1 MKMKKKNKWILIIIG
16 VIVIA
21 GIIAANL
28 LRDDTESVS
37 VETEKISRATLI
49 HKVNASGKIQPE
61 VEIKISAVTTG
72 WITDITV
79 AEGDSVKEGQ
89 HLISLDD
96 KQLRSDME
104 RSESMVKSA
113 QADLKKRSA
122 RKDRTEA
129 LFNQKLVSKQ
139 EWENE
144 VAAYESS
151 VSLLEQSQ
159 ASLESAK
166 DRLQKTRLTAPQDG
180 IVTKIYKEKGEMALG
195 STFQAQLLMTVADL
209 SKMEVEVDVNENDVV
224 SVSIG
229 DTAEVEID
237 AFQDT
242 VFTGVVSEIAHVA
255 ETQNM
260 GSQEQVTNFKVK
272 VRLLNAPDK
281 IRPGMSATTNI
292 ITDVR
297 KDVLAVPI
305 QCLTVRPEGSD
316 KFVAKKEKRWKK
328 KGRRN
333 ERPNKRDKQ
342 FSKDMMEVVFVVSD
356 TIADQPKQRK
366 KNQKYALIK
375 PIEFGITSDTHYE
388 VLSGLSEGDE
398 VITGSY
404 KAISRE
410 LKHGTVVQL
419 NEGRSF

>member
-1 MKMKKKNKWILIIIG
+1 MKIKKKAKKWIWISL
-16 VIVIA
+16 VIVITGA
-21 GIIAANL
+21 MVLVNL
-28 LRDDTESVS
+28 LKDDTETIQ
-37 VETEKISRATLI
+37 VETEEIKRSTLI

-72 WITDITV
+72 WIMDITV
-79 AEGDSVKEGQ
+79 AEGDSVKQGQ

-96 KQLRSDME
+96 KQLRSDVE
-104 RSESMVKSA
+104 RSQSMVKSA
-113 QADLKKRSA
+113 QADLKKRKA
-122 RKDRTEA
+122 RKERTEA
-129 LFNQKLVSKQ
+129 LYRKQLVSKQ
-139 EWENE
+139 EWEND

-151 VSLLEQSQ
+151 VSLLEQYQ
-159 ASLESAK
+159 ASLASAN
-166 DRLQKTRLTAPQDG
+166 DRLYKTRLTAPQDG

-229 DTAEVEID
+229 DTAEIEID

-242 VFTGVVSEIAHVA
+242 VFTGIVSEIAHVA

-272 VRLLNAPDK
+272 VRMLDAPEK

-292 ITDVR
+292 ITDIR

-316 KFVAKKEKRWKK
+316 KILLKKGKRGKK
-328 KGRRN
+328 KDRR
-333 ERPNKRDKQ
+333 RGDGPKQDKQ
-342 FSKDMMEVVFVVSD
+342 VTKEMIEVVFAVSD
-356 TIADQPKQRK
+356 TLKEMPTLRK
-366 KNQKYALIK
+366 NDQKYALVTPVK
-375 PIEFGITSDTHYE
+375 VGITSDTHYE
-388 VLSGLSEGDE
+388 VLQGLSEGDI

-410 LKHGTVVQL
+410 LKHGTVVKS
-419 NEGRSF
+419 N

>member
-1 MKMKKKNKWILIIIG
+1 MKIKKKAKKWIWISL
-16 VIVIA
+16 VIVITGA
-21 GIIAANL
+21 MVLVNL
-28 LRDDTESVS
+28 LKDDTETIQ
-37 VETEKISRATLI
+37 VETEEIKRSTLI

-72 WITDITV
+72 WIMDITV
-79 AEGDSVKEGQ
+79 AEGDSVKQGQ

-96 KQLRSDME
+96 KQLRSDVE
-104 RSESMVKSA
+104 RSQSMVKSA
-113 QADLKKRSA
+113 QADLKKRKA
-122 RKDRTEA
+122 RKERTEA
-129 LFNQKLVSKQ
+129 LYRKQLVSKQ
-139 EWENE
+139 EWEND

-151 VSLLEQSQ
+151 VSLLEQYQ
-159 ASLESAK
+159 ASLASAN
-166 DRLQKTRLTAPQDG
+166 DRLYKTRLTAPQDG

-229 DTAEVEID
+229 DTAEIEID

-242 VFTGVVSEIAHVA
+242 VFTGIVSEIAHVA

-272 VRLLNAPDK
+272 VRMLDAPEK

-292 ITDVR
+292 ITDIR

-316 KFVAKKEKRWKK
+316 KILPKKGKRGKK
-328 KGRRN
+328 KDRR
-333 ERPNKRDKQ
+333 RGDGPKQDKQ
-342 FSKDMMEVVFVVSD
+342 VTKEMIEVVFAVSD
-356 TIADQPKQRK
+356 TLKEMPTLRK
-366 KNQKYALIK
+366 NDQKYALVTPVK
-375 PIEFGITSDTHYE
+375 VGITSDTHYE
-388 VLSGLSEGDE
+388 VLQGLSEGDI

-410 LKHGTVVQL
+410 LKHGTVVKS
-419 NEGRSF
+419 N

>member
-1 MKMKKKNKWILIIIG
+1 MKVKKKISKWIWISLG
-16 VIVIA
+16 VIVVA
-21 GIIAANL
+21 GMVAWNL
-28 LRDDTESVS
+28 LKDDTEIIA
-37 VETEKISRATLI
+37 VETEKASKMTLI

-61 VEIKISAVTTG
+61 TEIKISAVTTG

-79 AEGDSVKEGQ
+79 AEGDSVREGQ

-96 KQLRSDME
+96 KQLRSDMD

-113 QADLKKRSA
+113 QAELKKRSA

-129 LFNQKLVSKQ
+129 LYKQKLVSKQ

-144 VAAYESS
+144 VAAHESS
-151 VSLLEQSQ
+151 VSLLEQYQ
-159 ASLESAK
+159 ASLESAR
-166 DRLQKTRLTAPQDG
+166 DRLQKTKLTAPQDG

-229 DTAEVEID
+229 DTTEIEID

-242 VFTGVVSEIAHVA
+242 LFAGIVSEIAHVA

-272 VRLLNAPDK
+272 IRMLEVPEK
-281 IRPGMSATTNI
+281 IRPGMSATANI
-292 ITDVR
+292 ITDIR

-316 KFVAKKEKRWKK
+316 KIIKK
-328 KGRRN
+328 KGKQGKKLGRKR
-333 ERPNKRDKQ
+333 ERPKQNDKQ
-342 FSKDMMEVVFVVSD
+342 FSRKMMEVVFVVSD
-356 TIADQPKQRK
+356 TLGDQPKLRK
-366 KNQKYALIK
+366 KDQKYAAVT

-388 VLSGLSEGDE
+388 ILKGLSEGEE
-398 VITGSY
+398 VVTGSY

-410 LKHGTVVQL
+410 LKHGSVVSVNQ
-419 NEGRSF
+419 